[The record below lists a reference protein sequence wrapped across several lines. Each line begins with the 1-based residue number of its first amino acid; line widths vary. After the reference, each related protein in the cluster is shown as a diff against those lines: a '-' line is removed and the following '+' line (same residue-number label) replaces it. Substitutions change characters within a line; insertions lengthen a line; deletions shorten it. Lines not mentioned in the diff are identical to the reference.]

1 MQVVIFNFRQTVQY
15 GRYCSMKTLIVN
27 LMKSKCRLSIS
38 NVNLAFKLR
47 CALNI
52 KYTLD
57 FKDFLW
63 IKGYKAS
70 Q

>member
-1 MQVVIFNFRQTVQY
+1 
-15 GRYCSMKTLIVN
+15 MKTLIVN
-27 LMKSKCRLSIS
+27 LMKSKCRPSIS

-47 CALNI
+47 CAVNL

-63 IKGYKAS
+63 IKEHKAS
-70 Q
+70 H